1 MSSVFICTP
10 MVYMWNLLGVM
21 ACWWCEQSYRHMFTL
36 FSSALAPC
44 VRLTL
49 AAGAFVKCPH
59 AISILLPHP
68 HTKHVLSLIPLSTPT
83 TVLQILSL
91 CFSSV
96 CTFQPP
102 WRIFW
107 HQKRHAFSPSFDI
120 FFLCLV
126 LPYPSVFSPSHHC
139 YYFLFQLPAGFHQT
153 QSVLSKAALQISGAT
168 IAEHIS
174 SELCLLNGAHTV
186 CI

>member
-36 FSSALAPC
+36 FSAALAPR

-139 YYFLFQLPAGFHQT
+139 YYFSIPATSWFP
-153 QSVLSKAALQISGAT
+153 SDPISALESCSADFRSNNSGTHFLWA
-168 IAEHIS
+168 
-174 SELCLLNGAHTV
+174 LLA
-186 CI
+186 